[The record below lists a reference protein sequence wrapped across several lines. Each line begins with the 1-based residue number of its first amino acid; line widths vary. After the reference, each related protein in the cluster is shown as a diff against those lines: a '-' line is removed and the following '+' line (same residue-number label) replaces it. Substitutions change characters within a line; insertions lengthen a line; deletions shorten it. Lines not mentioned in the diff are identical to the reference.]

1 VTLAQS
7 SHPSTPVSA
16 SSAAPDAKTEETL
29 EIRVKVADYAVAS
42 AGTIST
48 IGLGSCVA
56 IVLYDAVVRVGGLA
70 HVLLPN
76 EAMARDRSNPAKFPA
91 TAVPL
96 LLEKMRALG
105 AVPERIHAKVAGGAS
120 MFGNLFPPSGINIGE
135 RNLAAV
141 RDVLAVAKL
150 PIVAQD
156 TGSDY
161 GRSVYLFL
169 RDGRVEVRSLRKG
182 SRVL

>member
-1 VTLAQS
+1 MT
-7 SHPSTPVSA
+7 T
-16 SSAAPDAKTEETL
+16 TEL
-29 EIRVKVADYAVAS
+29 REIRVKVADYAVAS
-42 AGTIST
+42 EGTIST

-56 IVLYDAVVRVGGLA
+56 IVLYDSVAHVGGLA

-76 EAMARDRSNPAKFPA
+76 EAMSRDRSNPAKFPT

-96 LLEKMRALG
+96 LIDEMRGLG
-105 AVPERIHAKVAGGAS
+105 ASSDRIQAKIVGGAS
-120 MFGNLFPPSGINIGE
+120 MFGNLLPPSGINIGE
-135 RNLAAV
+135 RNVVAV
-141 RDVLAVAKL
+141 RSVLAVARV
-150 PIVAQD
+150 PIVAHD

-161 GRSVYLFL
+161 GRSVYLYV

>member
-1 VTLAQS
+1 MLM
-7 SHPSTPVSA
+7 
-16 SSAAPDAKTEETL
+16 TEDTR
-29 EIRVKVADYAVAS
+29 EIRVNVADYAVAS

-56 IVLYDAVVRVGGLA
+56 IVLYDSVARVGGLA
-70 HVLLPN
+70 HVLLPS
-76 EAMARDRSNPAKFPA
+76 ESLSRDRSNPAKFPS

-96 LLEKMRALG
+96 LLERDARPRRRRGRMQ
-105 AVPERIHAKVAGGAS
+105 AKIVGGAS
-120 MFGNLFPPSGINIGE
+120 MFGNLCRRTASTSASATSRPCATCSRG
-135 RNLAAV
+135 
-141 RDVLAVAKL
+141 AKL

-161 GRSVYLFL
+161 GRSVYFYV
-169 RDGRVEVRSLRKG
+169 RDGRVEVKSLRKG